1 MRFVLRGSRE
11 KFPLALSSSG
21 PCDQAFSI
29 GTSFRFEGREGETR
43 AARRKKAEQMSPKGL
58 RRARQSA
65 AENAPAKRL
74 DPRGR
79 RQPSTVPESAPYDT
93 GKNF

>member
-1 MRFVLRGSRE
+1 M
-11 KFPLALSSSG
+11 ALSSSG

-43 AARRKKAEQMSPKGL
+43 AARWKMAEQMSPKGL
-58 RRARQSA
+58 RRARKSA

-74 DPRGR
+74 DPRGAAP
-79 RQPSTVPESAPYDT
+79 QSTVPDSAPYDT
-93 GKNF
+93 AKNF